1 MTHAY
6 TRILTQG
13 ADMAA
18 RLRRE
23 LEAGAGHEHVLIA
36 LESLERRLRPIPG
49 RRRGRPRVADPARV
63 LEMHADGLNGAQIAR
78 ALGVGRSGVYRLL
91 KEEEA
96 GQSRP
101 A

>member
-18 RLRRE
+18 RLRE
-23 LEAGAGHEHVLIA
+23 QLAMEGADAHVIGALDA
-36 LESLERRLRPIPG
+36 LEKRLRPIPG
-49 RRRGRPRVADPARV
+49 RGRGRPRVADPARV
-63 LEMHADGLNGAQIAR
+63 LEMHADGYNGAQIAR

-96 GQSRP
+96 GQLRP